1 MQLLLNQ
8 SEFAKDSTMHGWIL
22 KMFFAELIR
31 KDRSLIKTE
40 IPLNDKNP
48 ELQKRPPRQ
57 PKTHHSNS
65 NYFHLYVKRI
75 VERDGC
81 IYDSS
86 NGDSCFVYKWLGF
99 FQYISN

>member
-1 MQLLLNQ
+1 
-8 SEFAKDSTMHGWIL
+8 
-22 KMFFAELIR
+22 MFFAELIR

-48 ELQKRPPRQ
+48 ELQKRPPRH

-75 VERDGC
+75 VERGGC

-86 NGDSCFVYKWLGF
+86 NGDSRLYTNGWF
-99 FQYISN
+99 FQYISNEGKVFHFVILILQKN